1 MIRKRNSEMPENRA
15 GRAEKPGAGRR
26 SFAARVVT
34 CLIILLLAAMEASA
48 VEKQL
53 NIGVLAIRGKEQCL
67 KSWTPTADYLSRQ
80 IPGYRFVIVPLEHSQ
95 VNHAVE
101 KDEVDFILTN
111 SSSYVEL
118 EYLFGANRIATL
130 KEMRLGRAYSQYGSV
145 IFCRRDRTDIRRLI
159 DLSGKSFMAVSE
171 TSLGGWQATWRELL
185 ENGIDPYRDFQNL
198 RFGETHD
205 RVVEAVLGG
214 EVDAGTVRTN
224 TLEQM
229 AAENKL
235 NLDDFYVFPR
245 LHDKHLETPYL
256 VTTREYPDWPMAK
269 VRETPDI
276 LAERVAVALLQ
287 MGPDSEA
294 ARAAEC
300 AGWTIPHNYQQVHD
314 LLKYLR
320 LGPYKDLERI
330 TVGAVLRT
338 YAHWIIPEL
347 ILFALSIVFTA
358 LVLKLNRRLK
368 LSHASLLEEIEQHRK
383 LDEELQ
389 KAKEW
394 AEAATRAKSEFLAN
408 MSHEI
413 RTPMN
418 GVIAAVDLALSEEVP
433 KTIENYLH
441 IVQNSAYSLLGI
453 INDILDFSK
462 IEAGQ
467 MELKDRIFRLDEVF
481 DRVMD
486 VFVHQ
491 AGEKGLE
498 LLVDIDKD
506 TPRLLLG
513 DSLRLQ
519 QILTNLVSNAVKFTP
534 SGGSILVSAHDATAT
549 RSDLPPDKVMLA
561 FSVRDTGVGISPD
574 YLPSIF
580 EPFTQSDTSS
590 TRRYEG
596 TGLGLSICNK
606 FVTMMKGTIGIEST
620 LGKGSNFFFTVQL
633 GRAGS
638 TPTGKL
644 VLPPDIHGLNVLVV
658 DDLADSRAIM
668 SKILQSLG
676 FRVETLP
683 SGVEALERLS
693 SFRMKQRP
701 VDLILMD
708 WQMPELD
715 GLEAAKRIRSELH
728 LNLPIIIMTAFA
740 KDLHREDAERAG
752 TNGFLTKPIFQ
763 STLFDAIMD
772 AFGKGGMRGEGT
784 RHDFTTRSSL
794 YRKQLKGI
802 RLLLAEDNLTNQQV
816 ATAILE
822 KADIEVTV
830 VGNGELAV
838 QAVQQQIF
846 DGVLMDIQM
855 PKMNGYEATRLI
867 RELPGCAKLPII
879 AMTAHAMKGDE
890 EKCLEAGMDGYIAK
904 PINQDRL
911 FSTLSHLLRG
921 RRRAVQIETALA
933 EELTA
938 GEAAGGGEETDT
950 GPSLDLPGID
960 VESALQTSGLDR
972 RTFATIL
979 AGFYHDNGATG
990 EAISRAAAEGRL
1002 DDLLH
1007 LAHGLKG
1014 SAGNIGAAALRQA
1027 AAAVEEDCRKA
1038 LDTSERAPEFDD
1050 KLQRL
1055 IVSLSQV
1062 LDSLRV
1068 LVRPAEDVKVTE
1080 APAAAVE
1087 DMSRLLLRMEEA
1099 IDAADPEA
1107 VGLVL
1112 QDIQRQ
1118 ARAGAYPG
1126 GDLLSRLERQINR
1139 YDYDQARS
1147 TLQQMQQQGGA
1158 G

>member
-1 MIRKRNSEMPENRA
+1 MMSEKGAASSGMVA
-15 GRAEKPGAGRR
+15 GSGSGPA
-26 SFAARVVT
+26 VVRI
-34 CLIILLLAAMEASA
+34 LFLLVALLLA
-48 VEKQL
+48 VEGRGEEIRL

-67 KSWTPTADYLSRQ
+67 KSWVPTADYLSRQ
-80 IPGYRFVIVPLEHSQ
+80 IPGYRFAIVPLEHSQ
-95 VNHAVE
+95 INRAVE

-118 EYLFGANRIATL
+118 EYRFGANRIATL
-130 KEMRLGRAYSQYGSV
+130 KEMRLGQVYAQYGSI

-159 DLSGKSFMAVSE
+159 DLSGKTFMAVSE
-171 TSLGGWQATWRELL
+171 SSLGGWQATWRELL
-185 ENGIDPYRDFQNL
+185 ENGIDPYRDFRSL
-198 RFGETHD
+198 DFGETHD
-205 RVVEAVLGG
+205 RVVEAVLNG

-229 AAENKL
+229 AAEGKL
-235 NLDDFYVFPR
+235 DLDDFYVFPR
-245 LHDKHLETPYL
+245 LHDKDTETPYL
-256 VTTREYPDWPMAK
+256 VTTREYPDWPIAK
-269 VRETPDI
+269 VRQTPDV
-276 LAERVAVALLQ
+276 LAEKVAVALLQ
-287 MGPDSEA
+287 MAPDSEA
-294 ARAAEC
+294 AKAAEC
-300 AGWTIPHNYQQVHD
+300 AGWTIPHNYQPVHD

-320 LGPYKDLERI
+320 LGPYKDMERI

-347 ILFALSIVFTA
+347 ILFALSIVFTV
-358 LVLKLNRRLK
+358 LVMKLNRRLN
-368 LSHASLLEEIEQHRK
+368 LSHASLLQEIEEHRK

-389 KAKEW
+389 KAKEQ

-418 GVIAAVDLALSEEVP
+418 GIIAAVDLALSEQVP
-433 KTIENYLH
+433 KAIENYLH

-498 LLVDIDKD
+498 LLVDIDRD

-519 QILTNLVSNAVKFTP
+519 QILTNLVSNAIKFTP
-534 SGGSILVSAHDATAT
+534 AGGSILVSAHDATAT
-549 RSDLPPDKVMLA
+549 RSDLPPDRVLLA
-561 FSVRDTGVGISPD
+561 FSVKDTGVGISPD
-574 YLPSIF
+574 YLPAIF
-580 EPFTQSDTSS
+580 EPFTQSDSSS
-590 TRRYEG
+590 TRIYEG

-606 FVTMMKGTIGIEST
+606 FVTMMHGTIGLEST

-633 GRAGS
+633 GRAG
-638 TPTGKL
+638 TAPAGKL
-644 VLPPDIHGLNVLVV
+644 ELPPDIHGLNVLVV

-668 SKILQSLG
+668 GKILQSMG
-676 FRVETLP
+676 FLVETLP

-693 SFRMKQRP
+693 SSRMKQRP
-701 VDLILMD
+701 VDLVLMD

-715 GLEAAKRIRSELH
+715 GLETTTRIRSELH
-728 LNLPIIIMTAFA
+728 LGLPVIIMTAFA

-752 TNGFLTKPIFQ
+752 ANGFLTKPIFQ

-772 AFGKGGMRGEGT
+772 AFGKGGLRSEGT

-816 ATAILE
+816 ATAILQ

-855 PKMNGYEATRLI
+855 PKMNGFEATRLI
-867 RELPGCAKLPII
+867 RDLPGCAKLPII

-921 RRRAVQIETALA
+921 RRRVVEIDTALA
-933 EELTA
+933 GESSDTA
-938 GEAAGGGEETDT
+938 GGETMEPPPEDS
-950 GPSLDLPGID
+950 GPDLDIPGID

-972 RTFATIL
+972 RTFAVIL
-979 AGFYHDNGATG
+979 AGFFQDNGATVENIG
-990 EAISRAAAEGRL
+990 RAAAEGRVE
-1002 DDLLH
+1002 DLLH
-1007 LAHGLKG
+1007 LAHSLKG
-1014 SAGNIGAAALRQA
+1014 SAGNIGALALRQA
-1027 AAAVEEDCRKA
+1027 AAAVEDECRDMLA
-1038 LDTSERAPEFDD
+1038 AGVRPADFDE

-1055 IVSLSQV
+1055 IAALAEV
-1062 LDSLRV
+1062 LEALRPLASPQGKETATESPAVAGEDSG
-1068 LVRPAEDVKVTE
+1068 
-1080 APAAAVE
+1080 
-1087 DMSRLLLRMEEA
+1087 RLLQRMEEA

-1107 VGLVL
+1107 IGAVMQDLHRHFAAVGH
-1112 QDIQRQ
+1112 
-1118 ARAGAYPG
+1118 PG
-1126 GDLLSRLERQINR
+1126 GELLPQLERQINR

-1147 TLQQMQQQGGA
+1147 TLQQMQQGGA